1 MRYLSITGLLGVLLA
16 GITLAACD
24 NEIPNPNA
32 STLAEASQDQ
42 DGLIAMANGL
52 SVGYAAVLERVLLT
66 PGTTAREL
74 EITNTFVNLLELGEG
89 GEALTDNNGN
99 IISLWGR
106 AYRVIGAAD
115 VIIENAP
122 TAIQDASILSGV
134 LGAAHFYKAATLSY
148 LIESFESVPI
158 NTSADG
164 AAEFRSRAEVLA
176 EAIRL
181 LSEASTLLGASPPS
195 TSVVSSLG
203 NDFDLPN
210 MINAYRARVN
220 LQAGNFA
227 EALNAANQ
235 VDLTSVSYFT
245 FNSEN
250 QNPVY
255 LNASLETDLN
265 YSPIDNFGIEG
276 VNPADGRLEF
286 YLEPLDSIG
295 RFGYNFSLLKGFYD
309 ELDKNI
315 PVYLPG
321 EIILIKAEALARQD
335 QINEAIAELNK
346 VLTKTNDPTGVNA
359 ALPAYSGPAT
369 QEAVLNEILKNR
381 NIELFLT
388 GLRLGDSKRFGQ
400 PGPPATDVFRNR
412 NFYPYPDTERA
423 NNPNVPENPAI

>member
-1 MRYLSITGLLGVLLA
+1 MGVAL
-16 GITLAACD
+16 TSCD
-24 NEIPNPNA
+24 NDIPNPNA

-42 DGLIAMANGL
+42 DGLIAMARGL
-52 SVGYAAVLERVLLT
+52 GIAYTSALERVLLT

-89 GEALTDNNGN
+89 GTALTDNNGN
-99 IISLWGR
+99 IISLWSR
-106 AYRVIGAAD
+106 LYRVIGATD

-122 TAIQDASILSGV
+122 TAIQDAPTRTGV
-134 LGAAHFYKAATLSY
+134 LAAAHFYKAASLSY
-148 LIESFESVPI
+148 LIESFASAPI
-158 NTSADG
+158 STSADG
-164 AAEFRSRAEVLA
+164 TAEFNSRAEVLA

-181 LSEASTLLGASPPS
+181 LNEASALLEATPPPATL
-195 TSVVSSLG
+195 VSALG

-210 MINAYRARVN
+210 MVNAYRARVN
-220 LQAGNFA
+220 LQAGNSA
-227 EALNAANQ
+227 EAVSAANL

-255 LNASLETDLN
+255 LNTSLKTDLN
-265 YSPIDNFGIEG
+265 YSPIDNFGIAG
-276 VNPADGRLEF
+276 VDPADGRLDF
-286 YLEPLDSIG
+286 YLDPIDSVG
-295 RFGYNFSLLKGFYD
+295 RFKINFSLLKGFYN
-309 ELDKNI
+309 ELDKGI

-321 EIILIKAEALARQD
+321 EVTLIKAEALARQD
-335 QINEAIAELNK
+335 QLDAAIAELNK
-346 VLTKTNDPTGVNA
+346 VLTKTNDPAGVNA
-359 ALPAYSGPAT
+359 QLPPYSGPVT
-369 QEAVLNEILKNR
+369 QEAVLSEIFKNR

-400 PGPPATDVFRNR
+400 PGPPASEEFRNR